1 MKLDLSSA
9 IEEISKNGGKR
20 ILLQLP
26 DGLKPDVFSYF
37 TELSKHFSV
46 IVTSEAF
53 YGACDIGSRE
63 VYDGV
68 DYIVQLG
75 HSEIPNIEYPKPVI
89 FIEKRIEKFPEI
101 PDSAYG
107 ILKEKGYTNIGLLC
121 SIQYLDMMYEVQRQ
135 LERLGFR
142 TVIGKQDRRM
152 KYPGQVLGCNFSAA
166 HSISGQVDCYL
177 VVSTG
182 KFHGIGTQ
190 LSSDKPVF
198 ILDLN
203 LRGIEDISGETDRF
217 LRRRYARIF
226 QARDARRVL
235 VVVDSKIGQYR
246 MRLAETI
253 MAQARAMGIEPILI
267 VANEAKPSDFENMMC
282 DAVVFTGCPRVPID
296 EEDKFSMPVLTP
308 QEFQMVFGIKKSPRY
323 VMDEIVAVDQ
333 LN

>member
-75 HSEIPNIEYPKPVI
+75 HSEIPNIDYPKPVI
-89 FIEKRIEKFPEI
+89 FIEKRIEKVPEI

-217 LRRRYARIF
+217 LRKRYARIF

-253 MAQARAMGIEPILI
+253 MAQARAMGIEPVLI

>member
-253 MAQARAMGIEPILI
+253 MAQARAMGIEPVLI

>member
-1 MKLDLSSA
+1 LKLDLSSA

-217 LRRRYARIF
+217 LRKRYARIF

-253 MAQARAMGIEPILI
+253 MAQARAMGIEPVLI

>member
-37 TELSKHFSV
+37 NELSKHFSV

>member
-9 IEEISKNGGKR
+9 IEEITKNGGKR
-20 ILLQLP
+20 VLLQLP

-53 YGACDIGSRE
+53 YGACDIGNKD
-63 VYDGV
+63 VYEGV

-75 HSEIPNIEYPKPVI
+75 HSEIPNIKYPRPVI
-89 FIEKRIEKFPEI
+89 FIEKRMEKFPEI
-101 PDSAYG
+101 SDSAYG
-107 ILKEKGYTNIGLLC
+107 ILSDKGYRKIGLLC
-121 SIQYLDMMYEVQRQ
+121 SIQYLDMMHRVKTQ
-135 LERLGFR
+135 LERLGFS
-142 TVIGKQDRRM
+142 TVIGKQDSRM

-166 HSISGQVDCYL
+166 HSISGEVDCYL

-190 LSSDKPVF
+190 LSSEKPVF

-203 LRGIEDISGETDRF
+203 LRGIEDISAETDRF
-217 LRRRYARIF
+217 LRKRYARIY
-226 QARDARRVL
+226 QARDAKKLL

-253 MAQARAMGIEPILI
+253 MAQARQIGIDPVLI
-267 VANEAKPSDFENMMC
+267 VANEARPSDFENMMC

-296 EEDKFSMPVLTP
+296 EEDKFKMPVLTP
-308 QEFQMVFGIKKSPRY
+308 QEFQMVFGIKKPTRY
-323 VMDEIVAVDQ
+323 IMDEIVAVDPI
-333 LN
+333 N

>member
-75 HSEIPNIEYPKPVI
+75 HSEIPNIDYPKPVI

-253 MAQARAMGIEPILI
+253 MAQARAMGIEPVLI

-282 DAVVFTGCPRVPID
+282 DAAVFTGCPRVPID